1 MRRKEGVTLIVVN
14 QSVNANIERD
24 TQSMVKIK
32 TNYAILETVV

>member
-32 TNYAILETVV
+32 N